1 MVKNNVKY
9 LLAIMFIVF
18 SVSVFI
24 NSCAPKKPKVDQ
36 TAIMREQQR
45 AAEEARL
52 KAEEEERRKFEEAIK
67 IEQERKAAEEEE
79 KRKFEEAIKIEQER
93 KAAEEEEKR
102 KFEEAIKIEQER
114 KAAEEARLKAEEEG
128 KRGIEEEKLKEEE
141 EIKPQ
146 IAREAEVKVVPQL
159 DDIHFDFDKSDIRT
173 DAREILQKNADWLQN
188 NPDIKIQIEGHCDE
202 RGTAEYNLALGER
215 RAMSTKK
222 YLISLGISADR
233 IYTISYGEELP
244 IDPNHSEDSWAKNR
258 RAHFLVITK

>member
-36 TAIMREQQR
+36 TAIMREQERAAEETRLKAEEEERRKFDEAMKVEQERR

-52 KAEEEERRKFEEAIK
+52 KAEED
-67 IEQERKAAEEEE
+67 
-79 KRKFEEAIKIEQER
+79 
-93 KAAEEEEKR
+93 
-102 KFEEAIKIEQER
+102 
-114 KAAEEARLKAEEEG
+114 ARLKAEEE
-128 KRGIEEEKLKEEE
+128 KRVEEERLKEEG
-141 EIKPQ
+141 EITPQ
-146 IAREAEVKVVPQL
+146 VAREAETKAVPQL
-159 DDIHFDFDKSDIRT
+159 DDIHFDFDKSDIRA
-173 DAREILQKNADWLQN
+173 DSREILQKNADWLQN

-244 IDPNHSEDSWAKNR
+244 IDPNHSEDAWSKNR

>member
-36 TAIMREQQR
+36 TAIMREQER
-45 AAEEARL
+45 AAEEAKL
-52 KAEEEERRKFEEAIK
+52 KAEEEERRKFDEAMK
-67 IEQERKAAEEEE
+67 AEQERRATEETRLKAE
-79 KRKFEEAIKIEQER
+79 
-93 KAAEEEEKR
+93 
-102 KFEEAIKIEQER
+102 
-114 KAAEEARLKAEEEG
+114 EEARLKAEEE
-128 KRGIEEEKLKEEE
+128 KRVEEERLKEEE
-141 EIKPQ
+141 GEITPQ
-146 IAREAEVKVVPQL
+146 VAREAETKAVPQL
-159 DDIHFDFDKSDIRT
+159 GDIHFDFDKSDIRA
-173 DAREILQKNADWLQN
+173 DSREILQKNADWLQN

-244 IDPNHSEDSWAKNR
+244 IDPNHSEDAWSKNR

>member
-24 NSCAPKKPKVDQ
+24 NSCAPKKAKIDQ
-36 TAIMREQQR
+36 AAIMKEDER

-52 KAEEEERRKFEEAIK
+52 KAEEEERRKFDEAMK
-67 IEQERKAAEEEE
+67 VEQERRAAEVAKLKADEEAKLKTEGE
-79 KRKFEEAIKIEQER
+79 KR
-93 KAAEEEEKR
+93 
-102 KFEEAIKIEQER
+102 
-114 KAAEEARLKAEEEG
+114 
-128 KRGIEEEKLKEEE
+128 IEEEKLKEAEG

-146 IAREAEVKVVPQL
+146 IAREAETKAVPQL
-159 DDIHFDFDKSDIRT
+159 DDIHFDFDKSDIKT
-173 DAREILQKNADWLQN
+173 DARETLQKNADWLQN

-222 YLISLGISADR
+222 YLVSLGISADR

-244 IDPNHSEDSWAKNR
+244 IDPNHSEDAWAKNR
-258 RAHFLVITK
+258 RAHFLIITK

>member
-52 KAEEEERRKFEEAIK
+52 KAEEEE
-67 IEQERKAAEEEE
+67 
-79 KRKFEEAIKIEQER
+79 KRKFEEAMKAEQ
-93 KAAEEEEKR
+93 K
-102 KFEEAIKIEQER
+102 R

-128 KRGIEEEKLKEEE
+128 KRGIEEEKLKEEEE

-173 DAREILQKNADWLQN
+173 DEREILQKNADWLQN

-222 YLISLGISADR
+222 YLISL
-233 IYTISYGEELP
+233 
-244 IDPNHSEDSWAKNR
+244 
-258 RAHFLVITK
+258 

>member
-36 TAIMREQQR
+36 AAIMREQERAAEETRLKAEEEERRKFDEAMKVEQERR

-52 KAEEEERRKFEEAIK
+52 KAEED
-67 IEQERKAAEEEE
+67 
-79 KRKFEEAIKIEQER
+79 
-93 KAAEEEEKR
+93 
-102 KFEEAIKIEQER
+102 
-114 KAAEEARLKAEEEG
+114 ARLKAEEE
-128 KRGIEEEKLKEEE
+128 KRVEEERLKEEG
-141 EIKPQ
+141 EITPQ
-146 IAREAEVKVVPQL
+146 VAREAETKAVPQL
-159 DDIHFDFDKSDIRT
+159 GDIHFDFDKSDIRA
-173 DAREILQKNADWLQN
+173 DSREILQKNADWLQN

-244 IDPNHSEDSWAKNR
+244 IDPNHSEDAWSKNR

>member
-93 KAAEEEEKR
+93 KAAEE
-102 KFEEAIKIEQER
+102 
-114 KAAEEARLKAEEEG
+114 ARLKAEEEG

-146 IAREAEVKVVPQL
+146 IAREAETKVVPQL

-202 RGTAEYNLALGER
+202 KGTAEYNLALGER

>member
-36 TAIMREQQR
+36 AAIMREQERAAEETRLKAEEEERRKFDEAMKVEQERR

-52 KAEEEERRKFEEAIK
+52 KAEED
-67 IEQERKAAEEEE
+67 
-79 KRKFEEAIKIEQER
+79 
-93 KAAEEEEKR
+93 
-102 KFEEAIKIEQER
+102 
-114 KAAEEARLKAEEEG
+114 ARLKAEEE
-128 KRGIEEEKLKEEE
+128 KRVEEERLKEEG
-141 EIKPQ
+141 EITPQ
-146 IAREAEVKVVPQL
+146 VAREAETKTVPQL
-159 DDIHFDFDKSDIRT
+159 DDIHFDFDKSDIRA
-173 DAREILQKNADWLQN
+173 DSREILQKNADWLQN

-244 IDPNHSEDSWAKNR
+244 IDPNHSEDAWSKNR

>member
-36 TAIMREQQR
+36 TAIMREQERAAEEAKLKAEEEERRKFDEAMKVEQERR

-52 KAEEEERRKFEEAIK
+52 KAEEE
-67 IEQERKAAEEEE
+67 
-79 KRKFEEAIKIEQER
+79 
-93 KAAEEEEKR
+93 
-102 KFEEAIKIEQER
+102 
-114 KAAEEARLKAEEEG
+114 ARLKAEEE
-128 KRGIEEEKLKEEE
+128 KRVEEERLKEEG
-141 EIKPQ
+141 EITPQ
-146 IAREAEVKVVPQL
+146 VAREAETKAVPQL
-159 DDIHFDFDKSDIRT
+159 GDIHFDFDKSDIRA
-173 DAREILQKNADWLQN
+173 DSREILQKNADWLQN

-244 IDPNHSEDSWAKNR
+244 IDPNHSEDAWSKNR

>member
-36 TAIMREQQR
+36 TAIMREQERAAEEAKLKAEEEERRKFDEAMKVEQERR

-52 KAEEEERRKFEEAIK
+52 KAEEE
-67 IEQERKAAEEEE
+67 
-79 KRKFEEAIKIEQER
+79 
-93 KAAEEEEKR
+93 
-102 KFEEAIKIEQER
+102 
-114 KAAEEARLKAEEEG
+114 ARLKAEEE
-128 KRGIEEEKLKEEE
+128 KRSEEEKLKEAEG
-141 EIKPQ
+141 EITPQ
-146 IAREAEVKVVPQL
+146 VAREAETKTVPQL
-159 DDIHFDFDKSDIRT
+159 DDIHFDFDKSDIRA
-173 DAREILQKNADWLQN
+173 DSREILQKNADWLQN

-244 IDPNHSEDSWAKNR
+244 IDPNHSEDAWSKNR

>member
-36 TAIMREQQR
+36 AAIMREQER
-45 AAEEARL
+45 AAEETRL
-52 KAEEEERRKFEEAIK
+52 KAEEEERRKFDEAMK
-67 IEQERKAAEEEE
+67 AEQERRATEETRLKAE
-79 KRKFEEAIKIEQER
+79 
-93 KAAEEEEKR
+93 
-102 KFEEAIKIEQER
+102 
-114 KAAEEARLKAEEEG
+114 EEARLKAEEE
-128 KRGIEEEKLKEEE
+128 KRVEEERLKEEG
-141 EIKPQ
+141 EITPQ
-146 IAREAEVKVVPQL
+146 VAREAETKAVPQL
-159 DDIHFDFDKSDIRT
+159 GDIHFDFDKSDIRA
-173 DAREILQKNADWLQN
+173 DSREILQKNADWLQN

-244 IDPNHSEDSWAKNR
+244 IDPNHSEDAWSKNR

>member
-36 TAIMREQQR
+36 TAIMREQER
-45 AAEEARL
+45 AAEETRL
-52 KAEEEERRKFEEAIK
+52 KAEEEERRKFDEAMK
-67 IEQERKAAEEEE
+67 AEQERRATEETRLKAE
-79 KRKFEEAIKIEQER
+79 
-93 KAAEEEEKR
+93 
-102 KFEEAIKIEQER
+102 
-114 KAAEEARLKAEEEG
+114 EEARLKAEEE
-128 KRGIEEEKLKEEE
+128 KRVEEERLKEEE
-141 EIKPQ
+141 GEITPQ
-146 IAREAEVKVVPQL
+146 VAREAETKAVPQL
-159 DDIHFDFDKSDIRT
+159 GDIHFDFDKSDIR
-173 DAREILQKNADWLQN
+173 ANSREILQKNADWLQN

-222 YLISLGISADR
+222 YLISLGMSADR

-244 IDPNHSEDSWAKNR
+244 IDPNHGEDAWAKNR

>member
-1 MVKNNVKY
+1 MIKNNVKY

-36 TAIMREQQR
+36 AAIMKEQER

-52 KAEEEERRKFEEAIK
+52 KAEEEE
-67 IEQERKAAEEEE
+67 
-79 KRKFEEAIKIEQER
+79 KRKFEEAS
-93 KAAEEEEKR
+93 KAEK
-102 KFEEAIKIEQER
+102 ER
-114 KAAEEARLKAEEEG
+114 KAAEEARLKAEEEARL
-128 KRGIEEEKLKEEE
+128 KAEEAKKIEEEKLKEGEG
-141 EIKPQ
+141 EIKPL
-146 IAREAEVKVVPQL
+146 IAREAETKTVPQL
-159 DDIHFDFDKSDIRT
+159 DDIHFDFDKSDIRA
-173 DAREILQKNADWLQN
+173 DAREVLQKNADWLQKN
-188 NPDIKIQIEGHCDE
+188 SDVKIQIEGHCDE

-244 IDPNHSEDSWAKNR
+244 IDPDHNEGAWAKNR

>member
-18 SVSVFI
+18 SVSIFI

-36 TAIMREQQR
+36 AAIMKEQQR
-45 AAEEARL
+45 AAEEKRL
-52 KAEEEERRKFEEAIK
+52 TAEEEERRKFDEAMK
-67 IEQERKAAEEEE
+67 AEQ
-79 KRKFEEAIKIEQER
+79 KR
-93 KAAEEEEKR
+93 
-102 KFEEAIKIEQER
+102 
-114 KAAEEARLKAEEEG
+114 KAEEEA
-128 KRGIEEEKLKEEE
+128 KLKAEEEE

-146 IAREAEVKVVPQL
+146 IAREAETKVVPQL

-244 IDPNHSEDSWAKNR
+244 IDPNHSEDSWTKNR

>member
-9 LLAIMFIVF
+9 LLAIIFIVF

-36 TAIMREQQR
+36 AAIMREQER
-45 AAEEARL
+45 AAEEAKL
-52 KAEEEERRKFEEAIK
+52 KAEEEERRKFDEAMK
-67 IEQERKAAEEEE
+67 VEQER
-79 KRKFEEAIKIEQER
+79 R
-93 KAAEEEEKR
+93 
-102 KFEEAIKIEQER
+102 
-114 KAAEEARLKAEEEG
+114 AAEEAKLKEEDEAKLKAEEE
-128 KRGIEEEKLKEEE
+128 KRIEEERLKEAEG
-141 EIKPQ
+141 EITPQ
-146 IAREAEVKVVPQL
+146 VAREAETKAVPQL
-159 DDIHFDFDKSDIRT
+159 DDIHFDFDKSDIRA
-173 DAREILQKNADWLQN
+173 DSREILQKNADWLQN

-244 IDPNHSEDSWAKNR
+244 LDPNHSEDAWSKNR

>member
-36 TAIMREQQR
+36 AAIMREQERAAEETRLKAEEEERRKFDEAMKVEQERR

-52 KAEEEERRKFEEAIK
+52 KAEED
-67 IEQERKAAEEEE
+67 
-79 KRKFEEAIKIEQER
+79 
-93 KAAEEEEKR
+93 
-102 KFEEAIKIEQER
+102 
-114 KAAEEARLKAEEEG
+114 ARLKAEEE
-128 KRGIEEEKLKEEE
+128 KRVEEERLKEEG
-141 EIKPQ
+141 EITPQ
-146 IAREAEVKVVPQL
+146 VAREAETKAVPQL
-159 DDIHFDFDKSDIRT
+159 GDIHFDFDKSDIRA
-173 DAREILQKNADWLQN
+173 DSREILQKNADWLQN

-222 YLISLGISADR
+222 YLISLGMSADR

-244 IDPNHSEDSWAKNR
+244 IDPNHGEDAWAKNR

>member
-36 TAIMREQQR
+36 AAIMREQERAAEETRLKAEEEERRKFDEAMKVEQERR

-52 KAEEEERRKFEEAIK
+52 KAEEE
-67 IEQERKAAEEEE
+67 
-79 KRKFEEAIKIEQER
+79 
-93 KAAEEEEKR
+93 
-102 KFEEAIKIEQER
+102 
-114 KAAEEARLKAEEEG
+114 ARLKAEEE
-128 KRGIEEEKLKEEE
+128 KRVEEERLKEEG
-141 EIKPQ
+141 EITPQ
-146 IAREAEVKVVPQL
+146 VAREAETKAVPQL
-159 DDIHFDFDKSDIRT
+159 GDIHFDFDKSDIRA
-173 DAREILQKNADWLQN
+173 DSREILQKNADWLQN

-244 IDPNHSEDSWAKNR
+244 IDPNHSEDAWSKNR

>member
-36 TAIMREQQR
+36 AAIMREQERAAEETRLKAEEEERRKFDEAMKVEQERR

-52 KAEEEERRKFEEAIK
+52 KAEEE
-67 IEQERKAAEEEE
+67 
-79 KRKFEEAIKIEQER
+79 
-93 KAAEEEEKR
+93 
-102 KFEEAIKIEQER
+102 
-114 KAAEEARLKAEEEG
+114 ARLKAEEE
-128 KRGIEEEKLKEEE
+128 KRSEEEKLKEAEG
-141 EIKPQ
+141 EITPQ
-146 IAREAEVKVVPQL
+146 VAREAETKTVPQL
-159 DDIHFDFDKSDIRT
+159 DDIHFDFDKSDIRA
-173 DAREILQKNADWLQN
+173 DSREILQKNADWLQN

-244 IDPNHSEDSWAKNR
+244 IDPNHSEDAWSKNR

>member
-36 TAIMREQQR
+36 AAIMKEQERAAEETRLKAEEDERRKFDEAMKVEQERR

-52 KAEEEERRKFEEAIK
+52 KAEEE
-67 IEQERKAAEEEE
+67 
-79 KRKFEEAIKIEQER
+79 
-93 KAAEEEEKR
+93 
-102 KFEEAIKIEQER
+102 
-114 KAAEEARLKAEEEG
+114 ARLKAEEE
-128 KRGIEEEKLKEEE
+128 KRVEEERLKEEE
-141 EIKPQ
+141 GEITPQ
-146 IAREAEVKVVPQL
+146 VAREAETKAVPQL
-159 DDIHFDFDKSDIRT
+159 GDIHFDFDKSDIRA
-173 DAREILQKNADWLQN
+173 DSREILQKNADWLQN

-222 YLISLGISADR
+222 YLISLGMSADR

-244 IDPNHSEDSWAKNR
+244 IDPNHSEDAWSKNR

>member
-45 AAEEARL
+45 
-52 KAEEEERRKFEEAIK
+52 
-67 IEQERKAAEEEE
+67 
-79 KRKFEEAIKIEQER
+79 
-93 KAAEEEEKR
+93 
-102 KFEEAIKIEQER
+102 
-114 KAAEEARLKAEEEG
+114 AAEEARLKAEEEG

-202 RGTAEYNLALGER
+202 KGTAEYNLALGER

-244 IDPNHSEDSWAKNR
+244 IDPNHSEDAWSKNR

>member
-18 SVSVFI
+18 SVSIFI

-36 TAIMREQQR
+36 AAIMKEQQR
-45 AAEEARL
+45 AAEEKRL
-52 KAEEEERRKFEEAIK
+52 TAEEEERRKFDEAMK
-67 IEQERKAAEEEE
+67 AEQ
-79 KRKFEEAIKIEQER
+79 KR
-93 KAAEEEEKR
+93 
-102 KFEEAIKIEQER
+102 
-114 KAAEEARLKAEEEG
+114 KAEEEA
-128 KRGIEEEKLKEEE
+128 KLKAEEEE

-146 IAREAEVKVVPQL
+146 IAREAETKVVPQL

-173 DAREILQKNADWLQN
+173 DGREILQKNADWLQN

-244 IDPNHSEDSWAKNR
+244 IDPNHSEDSWTKNR

>member
-36 TAIMREQQR
+36 AAIMREQER

-52 KAEEEERRKFEEAIK
+52 KAEEEERRKFDEAMK
-67 IEQERKAAEEEE
+67 VEQERRAAEEA
-79 KRKFEEAIKIEQER
+79 KL
-93 KAAEEEEKR
+93 KAE
-102 KFEEAIKIEQER
+102 
-114 KAAEEARLKAEEEG
+114 EEARLKAEEE
-128 KRGIEEEKLKEEE
+128 KRIEEERLKEEE
-141 EIKPQ
+141 GEITPQ
-146 IAREAEVKVVPQL
+146 VAREAETKAVPQL
-159 DDIHFDFDKSDIRT
+159 DDIHFDFDKSDIRA
-173 DAREILQKNADWLQN
+173 DSREILQKNADWLQN

-222 YLISLGISADR
+222 YLMSLGISADR

-244 IDPNHSEDSWAKNR
+244 IDPNHSEDAWAKNR
-258 RAHFLVITK
+258 RAHFLVITKT

>member
-36 TAIMREQQR
+36 AAIMREQER

-52 KAEEEERRKFEEAIK
+52 KAEEEERRKFDEAMK
-67 IEQERKAAEEEE
+67 VEQERRAAEEA
-79 KRKFEEAIKIEQER
+79 KL
-93 KAAEEEEKR
+93 KAE
-102 KFEEAIKIEQER
+102 
-114 KAAEEARLKAEEEG
+114 EEARLKAEEE
-128 KRGIEEEKLKEEE
+128 KRIEEERLKEEE
-141 EIKPQ
+141 GEITPQ
-146 IAREAEVKVVPQL
+146 VAREAETKAVPQL
-159 DDIHFDFDKSDIRT
+159 DDIHFDFDKSDIRA
-173 DAREILQKNADWLQN
+173 DSREILQKNADWLQN

-244 IDPNHSEDSWAKNR
+244 IDPNHSEDAWSKNR

>member
-36 TAIMREQQR
+36 AAIMREQER
-45 AAEEARL
+45 AAEEAKL
-52 KAEEEERRKFEEAIK
+52 KAEEEERRKFDEAMK
-67 IEQERKAAEEEE
+67 AEQERRATEETRLKAE
-79 KRKFEEAIKIEQER
+79 
-93 KAAEEEEKR
+93 
-102 KFEEAIKIEQER
+102 
-114 KAAEEARLKAEEEG
+114 EEARLKAEEE
-128 KRGIEEEKLKEEE
+128 KRVEEERLKEEE
-141 EIKPQ
+141 GEITPQ
-146 IAREAEVKVVPQL
+146 VAREAETKAVPQL
-159 DDIHFDFDKSDIRT
+159 GDIHFDFDKSDIRA
-173 DAREILQKNADWLQN
+173 DSREILQKNADWLQN

-244 IDPNHSEDSWAKNR
+244 IDPNHSEDAWSKNR

>member
-36 TAIMREQQR
+36 TAIMREQERAAEETRLKAEEEERRKFDEAMKVEQERR

-52 KAEEEERRKFEEAIK
+52 KAEED
-67 IEQERKAAEEEE
+67 
-79 KRKFEEAIKIEQER
+79 
-93 KAAEEEEKR
+93 
-102 KFEEAIKIEQER
+102 
-114 KAAEEARLKAEEEG
+114 ARLKAEEE
-128 KRGIEEEKLKEEE
+128 KRVEEERLKEEE
-141 EIKPQ
+141 GEITPQ
-146 IAREAEVKVVPQL
+146 VAREAETKAVPQL
-159 DDIHFDFDKSDIRT
+159 GDIHFDFDKSDIRA
-173 DAREILQKNADWLQN
+173 DSREILQKNADWLQN

-244 IDPNHSEDSWAKNR
+244 IDPNHSEDAWSKNR

>member
-67 IEQERKAAEEEE
+67 IEQERKKAEEEE
-79 KRKFEEAIKIEQER
+79 
-93 KAAEEEEKR
+93 
-102 KFEEAIKIEQER
+102 
-114 KAAEEARLKAEEEG
+114 
-128 KRGIEEEKLKEEE
+128 KRGIEEEKRKEEE
-141 EIKPQ
+141 EIEPQ

-202 RGTAEYNLALGER
+202 KGTAEYNLALGER

-244 IDPNHSEDSWAKNR
+244 IDPNHSEDSWTKNR
-258 RAHFLVITK
+258 RAHFLVITKYDKK

>member
-36 TAIMREQQR
+36 AAIMKEQERAAEETRLKAEEKERRKFDEAMKVEQERR

-52 KAEEEERRKFEEAIK
+52 KAEEE
-67 IEQERKAAEEEE
+67 
-79 KRKFEEAIKIEQER
+79 
-93 KAAEEEEKR
+93 
-102 KFEEAIKIEQER
+102 
-114 KAAEEARLKAEEEG
+114 ARLKAEEE
-128 KRGIEEEKLKEEE
+128 KRVEEERLKEEG
-141 EIKPQ
+141 EITPQ
-146 IAREAEVKVVPQL
+146 VAREAETKAVPQL
-159 DDIHFDFDKSDIRT
+159 GDIHFDFDKSDIRA
-173 DAREILQKNADWLQN
+173 DSREILQKNADWLQN

-222 YLISLGISADR
+222 YLISLGMSADR

-244 IDPNHSEDSWAKNR
+244 IDPNHGEDAWAKNR

>member
-18 SVSVFI
+18 SVSIFI

-36 TAIMREQQR
+36 AAIMKEQQR
-45 AAEEARL
+45 AAEEKRL
-52 KAEEEERRKFEEAIK
+52 KAEEEERRKFDEAMK
-67 IEQERKAAEEEE
+67 AEQKRKAEEE
-79 KRKFEEAIKIEQER
+79 K
-93 KAAEEEEKR
+93 
-102 KFEEAIKIEQER
+102 
-114 KAAEEARLKAEEEG
+114 RLKAEEEERRKFDEAMKAEQ
-128 KRGIEEEKLKEEE
+128 KRKAEEEAKLKAEEEE

-146 IAREAEVKVVPQL
+146 IAREAETKVVPQL

-173 DAREILQKNADWLQN
+173 DGREILQKNADWLQN

>member
-24 NSCAPKKPKVDQ
+24 NSCAPKKAKVDQ
-36 TAIMREQQR
+36 TAIMKEQERAAEETRLKAEEKERRKFDEAMKVEQERR

-52 KAEEEERRKFEEAIK
+52 KAEEE
-67 IEQERKAAEEEE
+67 
-79 KRKFEEAIKIEQER
+79 
-93 KAAEEEEKR
+93 
-102 KFEEAIKIEQER
+102 
-114 KAAEEARLKAEEEG
+114 ARLKAEEE
-128 KRGIEEEKLKEEE
+128 KRVEEERLKEEG
-141 EIKPQ
+141 EITPQ
-146 IAREAEVKVVPQL
+146 VAREAETKAVPQL
-159 DDIHFDFDKSDIRT
+159 GDIHFDFDKSDIRA
-173 DAREILQKNADWLQN
+173 DSREILQKNADWLQN

-244 IDPNHSEDSWAKNR
+244 IDPNHSEDAWSKNR

>member
-36 TAIMREQQR
+36 AAIMREQER
-45 AAEEARL
+45 AADEARL
-52 KAEEEERRKFEEAIK
+52 KAEEEERRKFDEAIK
-67 IEQERKAAEEEE
+67 AEQERKAV
-79 KRKFEEAIKIEQER
+79 EEARLK
-93 KAAEEEEKR
+93 EE
-102 KFEEAIKIEQER
+102 
-114 KAAEEARLKAEEEG
+114 EEARLKAEEE
-128 KRGIEEEKLKEEE
+128 RRIEEERLKEEE
-141 EIKPQ
+141 AEITPQ
-146 IAREAEVKVVPQL
+146 VAREAETTTVPQL
-159 DDIHFDFDKSDIRT
+159 DDIHFDFDKSDIRA
-173 DAREILQKNADWLQN
+173 DSREILQKNADWLQN
-188 NPDIKIQIEGHCDE
+188 NPDVKIQIEGHCDE

-244 IDPNHSEDSWAKNR
+244 LDPNHNKDAWGKNR
-258 RAHFLVITK
+258 RAHFLVITKT

>member
-1 MVKNNVKY
+1 MVKNNAKY

-36 TAIMREQQR
+36 AAIMREQER
-45 AAEEARL
+45 AAEEAKL
-52 KAEEEERRKFEEAIK
+52 KAEEEERRKFDEAMK
-67 IEQERKAAEEEE
+67 AEQERRAAEET
-79 KRKFEEAIKIEQER
+79 RL
-93 KAAEEEEKR
+93 KAK
-102 KFEEAIKIEQER
+102 
-114 KAAEEARLKAEEEG
+114 EEARLKAEEE
-128 KRGIEEEKLKEEE
+128 KRIEEERLKETEG
-141 EIKPQ
+141 EITPQ
-146 IAREAEVKVVPQL
+146 VAREAETKAVPQL
-159 DDIHFDFDKSDIRT
+159 DDIHFDFDKSDIRA
-173 DAREILQKNADWLQN
+173 DSREILQKNADWLQN

-244 IDPNHSEDSWAKNR
+244 IDPNHSEDALAKNR

>member
-36 TAIMREQQR
+36 TAIMREQERAAEEAKLKAEEEERRKFDEAMKVEQERR

-52 KAEEEERRKFEEAIK
+52 KAEEE
-67 IEQERKAAEEEE
+67 
-79 KRKFEEAIKIEQER
+79 
-93 KAAEEEEKR
+93 
-102 KFEEAIKIEQER
+102 
-114 KAAEEARLKAEEEG
+114 ARLKAEEE
-128 KRGIEEEKLKEEE
+128 KRVEEERLKEEE
-141 EIKPQ
+141 GEITPQ
-146 IAREAEVKVVPQL
+146 VAREAETKAVPQL
-159 DDIHFDFDKSDIRT
+159 GDIHFDFDKSDIRA
-173 DAREILQKNADWLQN
+173 DSREILQKNADWLQN

-244 IDPNHSEDSWAKNR
+244 IDPNHSEDAWSKNR